1 MLMIVIITIILS
13 VAAAVIAVLRQ
24 PALEVSIHAVA
35 SDPFFVK
42 AALWAQMI
50 GFIAGVWLAFAI
62 FERKKGWFM
71 GFRDHRFAR
80 HIAEGIAAGALF
92 ITLSCAFIWALGGVK
107 LSTVPLHAAIAQ
119 EMIWGFLLF
128 IAVAVN
134 EEMFARGYLQGLI
147 RARFGVVAG
156 VTVSTIFFAFL
167 HSFNPGMWTTPLPI
181 MNLLLAGLLFGV
193 SRELSGS
200 LWMPIGMHLS
210 WNFLQGNVYGFD
222 VSGTQVASLLS
233 IEQTGPAILSGGS
246 FGAEGSLATTI
257 VLLLGIG
264 MITMYHKKYP
274 LKERNVLT

>member
-13 VAAAVIAVLRQ
+13 IAAAVIAILREPSLKLGIQ
-24 PALEVSIHAVA
+24 AVA

-50 GFIAGVWLAFAI
+50 GFIAGVWIAFGI
-62 FERKKGWFM
+62 FERKKGWSM
-71 GFRDHRFAR
+71 GFRDRRIAR
-80 HIAEGIAAGALF
+80 HIAEGIIAGTLL
-92 ITLSCAFIWALGGVK
+92 ITLSCAIIWGLGGVK
-107 LSTVPLHAAIAQ
+107 LSVVPFNATIAQ

-147 RARFGVVAG
+147 RARFGTVAG

-181 MNLLLAGLLFGV
+181 MNLLFAGLLFGV

-210 WNFLQGNVYGFD
+210 WNFLQGHVYGFD
-222 VSGTQVASLLS
+222 VSGTKVTSLLS
-233 IEQTGPAILSGGS
+233 IEQTGHAVLSGGS
-246 FGAEGSLATTI
+246 FGAEGSLITTI
-257 VLLLGIG
+257 VLLLGVG
-264 MITMYHKKYP
+264 MIIMYHIKYP
-274 LKERNVLT
+274 QKERNVLT